1 MKRIDF
7 SQLEV
12 ETSIGVFEKADV
24 RSTLGNLIFR
34 SATSLELDT
43 LARKIFSAQEGR
55 AAEFS
60 DDEYAAMMQ
69 AFKAAG
75 VLYPVIRAIEEQ
87 VEPKPKGNTTA

>member
-7 SQLEV
+7 SRLEV
-12 ETSIGVFEKADV
+12 ETSIGVFETADL

-34 SATSLELDT
+34 SATTLELDT
-43 LARKIFSAQEGR
+43 LARKVFSAQEGLS
-55 AAEFS
+55 AEFS

-75 VLYPVIRAIEEQ
+75 VLYPVIHAIERQ
-87 VEPKPKGNTTA
+87 VESTPIEAE